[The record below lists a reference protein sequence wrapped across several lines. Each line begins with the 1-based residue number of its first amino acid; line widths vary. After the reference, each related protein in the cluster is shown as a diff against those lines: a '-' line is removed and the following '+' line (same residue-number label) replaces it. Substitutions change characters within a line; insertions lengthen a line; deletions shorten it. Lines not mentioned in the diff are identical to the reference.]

1 MLAISVDDLS
11 NASEIVQ
18 ELDIPFPVLYDP
30 SGNVP
35 RSYEVF
41 ELLERNLAAPAT
53 FVIDKQGVIR
63 WKHVGRAAGDRPSAD
78 EILARLA
85 DLGA

>member
-11 NASEIVQ
+11 NASRIVQ
-18 ELDIPFPVLYDP
+18 DLSIPFPVLYDP
-30 SGNVP
+30 SGTVP

-53 FVIDKQGVIR
+53 FVLDKDGVIR
-63 WKHVGRAAGDRPSAD
+63 WRYIASDIGDRPPVSLVLRQLS
-78 EILARLA
+78 EL
-85 DLGA
+85 

>member
-11 NASEIVQ
+11 NASGIVQ
-18 ELDIPFPVLYDP
+18 DLDIPFPVLYDP
-30 SGNVP
+30 SGTVP

-53 FVIDKQGVIR
+53 FVLDKDGVIR
-63 WKHVGRAAGDRPSAD
+63 WRYIASDIGDRPPVSLVLRQLS
-78 EILARLA
+78 EL
-85 DLGA
+85 

>member
-11 NASEIVQ
+11 NASGIVQ
-18 ELDIPFPVLYDP
+18 DLNIPFPVLYDP
-30 SGNVP
+30 SGTVP

-53 FVIDKQGVIR
+53 FVLDKYGVIR
-63 WKHVGRAAGDRPSAD
+63 WRYIASDIGDRPPVSLVLRQLS
-78 EILARLA
+78 EL
-85 DLGA
+85 

>member
-11 NASEIVQ
+11 NASGIVQ
-18 ELDIPFPVLYDP
+18 SLNIPFPVLYDP

-35 RSYEVF
+35 RAYEVF

-53 FVIDKQGVIR
+53 FVIDQDGVIR
-63 WKHVGRAAGDRPSAD
+63 WRYIAREIGDRPPVSLVLRQLR
-78 EILARLA
+78 EL
-85 DLGA
+85 

>member
-11 NASEIVQ
+11 GATKVVQ
-18 ELDIPFPVLYDP
+18 DLNIPFPVLYDP
-30 SGNVP
+30 SGTVP

-53 FVIDKQGVIR
+53 FVLDKDGVIR
-63 WKHVGRAAGDRPSAD
+63 WRYIASDIGDRPPVSLVLRQLS
-78 EILARLA
+78 EL
-85 DLGA
+85 

>member
-11 NASEIVQ
+11 NASGIVQ
-18 ELDIPFPVLYDP
+18 DLDIPFPVLYDP
-30 SGNVP
+30 SGTVP

-53 FVIDKQGVIR
+53 FVLDKDGVIR
-63 WKHVGRAAGDRPSAD
+63 WRYVASEIGDRPPASMVLRQLS
-78 EILARLA
+78 EL
-85 DLGA
+85 

>member
-11 NASEIVQ
+11 NASGIVQ
-18 ELDIPFPVLYDP
+18 DLNIPFPVLYDP
-30 SGNVP
+30 SGTVP

-53 FVIDKQGVIR
+53 FVVDRDGVIR
-63 WKHVGRAAGDRPSAD
+63 WRYIASDIGDRPPASMVLRQLS
-78 EILARLA
+78 EL
-85 DLGA
+85 

>member
-11 NASEIVQ
+11 NASGIVQ
-18 ELDIPFPVLYDP
+18 DLNIPFPVLYDP
-30 SGNVP
+30 SGTVP

-53 FVIDKQGVIR
+53 FVLDKDGVIR
-63 WKHVGRAAGDRPSAD
+63 WRYIASDIGDRPPVSLVLRQLS
-78 EILARLA
+78 EL
-85 DLGA
+85 

>member
-11 NASEIVQ
+11 NASSIVQ
-18 ELDIPFPVLYDP
+18 DLDIPFPVLYDP

-53 FVIDKQGVIR
+53 FVIDQDGVIR
-63 WKHVGRAAGDRPSAD
+63 WRYIAREIGDRPPVSLVLKQLR
-78 EILARLA
+78 EL
-85 DLGA
+85 